1 MLESFH
7 LTPLELVEVN
17 ELCDFYNVTKLY
29 DLIHTQQTQIERL
42 QEKLNEYQIRYPSKV
57 RYA

>member
-7 LTPLELVEVN
+7 LTPLELAEVN
-17 ELCDFYNVTKLY
+17 ELCDFYSVNNLY

-42 QEKLNEYQIRYPSKV
+42 QEKLNEYQVRYSSKV